1 MKRKIFA
8 ITATVLFTMI
18 AFIACKKEG
27 FNNKNDKQ
35 SNYSSISRL
44 AVQDNLLDN
53 FYLAKGLHNGLLELE
68 FTNLSN
74 GSLTVGDTV
83 GLISMSN
90 LYFTSEGNFSND
102 EIDNLNS
109 GISNLLSS
117 TSDLQDALENYINS
131 DESMSSLYSW
141 IIAQSEDWTLPYTNF
156 EQRLIN
162 KLSQI
167 EEDELISN
175 EDKIAYSFVL
185 GVSAG
190 TYQYW
195 QQNID
200 NWRQLI
206 SPNSDPIVY
215 RNKWVEFFL
224 RDCAGATWG
233 AMYGTSVPLLGTGA
247 GAIGGAAILSAMEA
261 QSWK

>member
-1 MKRKIFA
+1 M
-8 ITATVLFTMI
+8 
-18 AFIACKKEG
+18 
-27 FNNKNDKQ
+27 
-35 SNYSSISRL
+35 
-44 AVQDNLLDN
+44 DN

-109 GISNLLSS
+109 SISNFLLSS
-117 TSDLQDALENYINS
+117 TSDLQEALENYISS
-131 DESMSSLYSW
+131 DESMSNLYSW
-141 IIAQSEDWTLPYTNF
+141 IIAQSEGWTLPYTNF

-185 GVSAG
+185 GVSVG
-190 TYQYW
+190 TYEY
-195 QQNID
+195 
-200 NWRQLI
+200 
-206 SPNSDPIVY
+206 
-215 RNKWVEFFL
+215 
-224 RDCAGATWG
+224 
-233 AMYGTSVPLLGTGA
+233 
-247 GAIGGAAILSAMEA
+247 
-261 QSWK
+261 